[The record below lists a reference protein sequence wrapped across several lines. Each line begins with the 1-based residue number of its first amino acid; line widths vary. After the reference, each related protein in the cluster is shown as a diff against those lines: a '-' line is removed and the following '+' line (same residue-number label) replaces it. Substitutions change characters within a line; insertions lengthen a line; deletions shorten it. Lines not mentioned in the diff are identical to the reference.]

1 MNNIGAMGIVLF
13 FTICCSYGPNQL
25 WVPYRGKG
33 SVKSIGGQG
42 ERLGKKAISTDVTA
56 LHFLK
61 GKMAAELVIS
71 FACGYSKYLLE
82 LKKSVRLLTSCFKK
96 SLREYYQCFSELESY
111 GMTLFGNS

>member
-1 MNNIGAMGIVLF
+1 MGIVLF